1 MVSDK
6 PAATIA
12 EDATSSLVTKEYF
25 DERLRDAVSDFRAE
39 LYRALWIFSG
49 VIVGTNLT
57 ALGIAT
63 GLIIALN

>member
-6 PAATIA
+6 PVATVV
-12 EDATSSLVTKEYF
+12 EDATSDLATKA
-25 DERLRDAVSDFRAE
+25 DLREAVSYLRAE
-39 LYRALWIFSG
+39 IYRALWIFSG